1 MLHDS
6 TGISL
11 LKGGAVL
18 QCSVLKHA
26 NLCRLVS
33 LYLIQHRCK
42 TVLVNSFVQAIHYY
56 FPRQRDV
63 KLNIQKQTFQIT
75 LLRKSPTLLCCKLF
89 KIQQNHV
96 MYCMSQ
102 CWVENLDTFSP
113 LFGVQYVEF
122 PKQMPKCKPK
132 IQLSFVCILRTSI

>member
-42 TVLVNSFVQAIHYY
+42 TVLVNYPLFFQD
-56 FPRQRDV
+56 RDV

-96 MYCMSQ
+96 MYCMAQ

-132 IQLSFVCILRTSI
+132 IQLSFVCILKTSI